1 MVGAGPVGIAIAIE
15 VANKGF
21 DVVLVE
27 SGYEDF
33 DSNTQQ
39 LAEAA
44 EWNPSVHA
52 PMSMSV
58 RRQLGGTSTIWGGR
72 CVPYDRIDFERRN
85 HITNV
90 SWPVS
95 YDELLPYYQ
104 RACSWLKCGRAAFDT
119 TQMTHLPPS
128 VVPQLPE
135 GVGSSATFE
144 RWSLST
150 NFAHEYGDVLKRS
163 RLVRVVIGLTCI
175 EVVSGP
181 GGTRAESLD
190 CRTLEGRRI
199 SIRARA
205 YVLACGGLE
214 TTRLL
219 LASRGPYGRALG
231 NHSGHLGSW
240 YMGHV
245 GGVIANVRFCTPPR
259 STVFGYERDT
269 DGTYVRRRFSI
280 ASEAQRTHEL
290 SNTIAFLANP
300 DLANHRHRNG
310 ILSLAYLTLRSPL
323 SELVTP
329 AAQRFSTAAGG
340 GLDRTA
346 DSAARA
352 SLGAH
357 LMNVGRD
364 FPSVARFAVG
374 FGIRRFLASGRKVPG
389 FFAAYSGE
397 NCYPL
402 QYNGEQIPNRQSRV
416 SLVSDRDS
424 IGMRRLN
431 IDLRFSQA
439 DVDGI
444 LRCHEVWDGHLRENN
459 CGRLEYVSPD
469 PSSVI
474 WSTMGG
480 GTHQL
485 GTTRMAVK
493 PEDGVVDEHLAVHGM
508 TNLFAASSSV
518 LLTSSQANPTF
529 MVVVLALRLADHL
542 TKEFTSSPT
551 LIV

>member
-15 VANKGF
+15 VAGKGF
-21 DVVLVE
+21 EVLLVE

-44 EWNPSVHA
+44 EWNTAVHT
-52 PMSMSV
+52 PMYMSV

-72 CVPYDRIDFERRN
+72 CVPYDRVDFERRDY
-85 HITNV
+85 ISNV
-90 SWPVS
+90 TWPVT

-104 RACSWLKCGRAAFDT
+104 RACSWLQCGRAAFDAE
-119 TQMTHLPPS
+119 QMSHLPPS
-128 VVPQLPE
+128 MVPGLPE
-135 GVGSSATFE
+135 GIASSSTFE

-150 NFAHEYGDVLKRS
+150 NFAREYGDALKRS
-163 RLVRVVIGLTCI
+163 PRVRVITGLTCT
-175 EVVSGP
+175 EVICGLD
-181 GGTRAESLD
+181 GRRAESLD
-190 CRTLEGRRI
+190 CRTLEGKRV
-199 SIRARA
+199 SIQARS

-219 LASRGPYGRALG
+219 LASRGPHGGALG
-231 NHSGHLGSW
+231 DHSGHLGSW

-245 GGVIANVRFCTPPR
+245 AGVIANVRFCTPPR
-259 STVFGYERDT
+259 HTVFGYERDT
-269 DGTYVRRRFSI
+269 DGTYVRRRLSI
-280 ASEAQRTHEL
+280 ASETQRAREL
-290 SNTIAFLANP
+290 PNTIAFLANP

-310 ILSLAYLTLRSPL
+310 ILSFAHLALRSPL
-323 SELVTP
+323 AELISP
-329 AAQRFSTAAGG
+329 AAHRFSAPGG
-340 GLDRTA
+340 GVLGQTA
-346 DSAARA
+346 DSTFQA
-352 SLGAH
+352 SVRAH
-357 LMNVGRD
+357 LMNVARD
-364 FPSVARFAVG
+364 FPSVARFALT
-374 FGIRRFLASGRKVPG
+374 FGIRRFLVGGRKVPG
-389 FFAAYSGE
+389 FFSAYSGE

-402 QYNGEQIPNRQSRV
+402 QYSGEQIPNRQSRV

-424 IGMRRLN
+424 VGMPTLN
-431 IDLRFSQA
+431 IGLQFSQA

-444 LRCHEVWDGHLRENN
+444 LRCHQVWDDYLRKNG

-469 PSSVI
+469 PSSVV
-474 WSTMGG
+474 WSTMSG

-485 GTTRMAVK
+485 GTTRMASK
-493 PEDGVVDEHLAVHGM
+493 AEDGVVNEQLAIHGM
-508 TNLFAASSSV
+508 ANLFVASSSV

-529 MVVVLALRLADHL
+529 MVIALALRLADQL